1 MIEWTHDVNQR
12 YGEFDIIAENMDD
25 LKVQI
30 KEIQGT
36 LKVLDADGKEMIYS
50 HFDVNRI

>member
-1 MIEWTHDVNQR
+1 MIELTPDVNPR